1 VPVPKGI
8 VSGGE
13 RRRHRGLRLTPG
25 ARQSAPTRAPRLDS
39 GGMEKTR
46 TYTAYSFGCAIVWAV
61 IWIFVGTRADDKTRH
76 VVLLS
81 FIGWVSGWTSAT
93 IARAVY
99 PPPRQRK
106 IPESIKWGFAVLTVL
121 SLAVVGAQLV
131 KLTRHPT
138 AD

>member
-1 VPVPKGI
+1 MKV
-8 VSGGE
+8 
-13 RRRHRGLRLTPG
+13 R
-25 ARQSAPTRAPRLDS
+25 D
-39 GGMEKTR
+39 
-46 TYTAYSFGCAIVWAV
+46 TYTGYSIGCGVVWAV
-61 IWIFVGTRADDKTRH
+61 IWFFVGTRADDQTRYKSG
-76 VVLLS
+76 LA
-81 FIGWVSGWTSAT
+81 FGGWVSGWTSAT

-106 IPESIKWGFAVLTVL
+106 IPESIKWGLAVLTVL